1 MRSLWQILVAFK
13 DRNQSAGL
21 TCDES
26 FRYME
31 HIVEEATPVISHE
44 RARKM
49 LEAVQAH
56 HSICP
61 DCREHHFRRLKSMEM
76 NIKEEQNPKRK
87 VVSD

>member
-21 TCDES
+21 TCDEC

-31 HIVEEATPVISHE
+31 HIVEEAIAGADQDSL
-44 RARKM
+44 